1 MRNPNRR
8 VFLQAAA
15 AASLFSSP
23 PARAQAPD
31 VMTRR
36 SSGSDAV
43 LPAVGLGSWITF
55 NVGNDPVLLDECA
68 AVMEAFFAAGGRVI
82 DSSPMY
88 GSSQGTI
95 GYGLDKLG
103 RADVF
108 SADKVWT
115 PLGSEGQEQVAES
128 RSLWGVQNFSLL
140 QVHNL
145 VSWEEHLPM
154 LFEMKESGAL
164 SHVGITT
171 SHGRRHGEFARIME
185 EYPLD
190 FVQFTYNPVDR
201 EAEER
206 LLPLA
211 QERGMVALIN
221 RPFRQGQL
229 TRRLEGEP
237 LPGFAEELG
246 ATTWAQLILKFILS
260 HPAATLPIPATTIP
274 AHATENVGA
283 ASGPM
288 PDETMREAIAS
299 AIADI

>member
-1 MRNPNRR
+1 
-8 VFLQAAA
+8 
-15 AASLFSSP
+15 
-23 PARAQAPD
+23 
-31 VMTRR
+31 MTRTVPG
-36 SSGSDAV
+36 SGAT

-68 AVMEAFFAAGGRVI
+68 AVMEAFFAAGGQVI

-95 GYGLDKLG
+95 GYGLEKLG
-103 RADVF
+103 RSDVF

-115 PLGSEGQEQVAES
+115 PLGSEGREQVAES
-128 RSLWGVQNFSLL
+128 RSLWGVPNFSLL

-154 LFEMKESGAL
+154 LFEMKEAGAL

-185 EYPLD
+185 EHPLD

-211 QERGMVALIN
+211 EERGMVALIN

-237 LPGFAEELG
+237 LPGLASELG
-246 ATTWAQLILKFILS
+246 AESWAQLILKFILS

-274 AHATENVGA
+274 AHASENA
-283 ASGPM
+283 AAALGPL
-288 PDETMREAIAS
+288 PDEAMREEIAAAIANL
-299 AIADI
+299 